1 MGIFNWVKQLFA
13 IKATT
18 RSQATDL
25 QALFGGEATAS
36 LTVPRHQAYPLVTPT
51 TETEL
56 SAYQLHCLLN
66 DQDKQRL
73 DTLLCQAGFEQIV
86 GSDAPFNGVLHH
98 TPTYRQQ
105 YFYSNMQILRGSAY
119 CSSPMISIYCN
130 SLLPLRPRRL
140 LLGKVFPMLILI
152 HLGVCKGT
160 LSFGAM
166 RFGAPIGYHLVKPS
180 ACNIRQTG
188 VNSVSFTKRFM

>member
-36 LTVPRHQAYPLVTPT
+36 LTLPRHQAYPLVTPT

-98 TPTYRQQ
+98 TNLQTTVFLQQ
-105 YFYSNMQILRGSAY
+105 YADFAGFCVLLITNDINLLQQLITFKAAPPAPWESFPDVDPDTLGSLQGNLEFWCDAFWRPY
-119 CSSPMISIYCN
+119 WL
-130 SLLPLRPRRL
+130 SLGETERL
-140 LLGKVFPMLILI
+140 QYPTNWCEFSEF
-152 HLGVCKGT
+152 H
-160 LSFGAM
+160 
-166 RFGAPIGYHLVKPS
+166 
-180 ACNIRQTG
+180 
-188 VNSVSFTKRFM
+188 

>member
-36 LTVPRHQAYPLVTPT
+36 LTLPSHQDYPLVTPT

-66 DQDKQRL
+66 EQDKQRL
-73 DTLLCQAGFEQIV
+73 DTLLCQAGFEHV
-86 GSDAPFNGVLHH
+86 DSDAPFNGVLHH
-98 TPTYRQQ
+98 THLQTTVFLQQ
-105 YFYSNMQILRGSAY
+105 YADFAGFCVLLITNDINLLQQLITFKAAPPAPWESFPDVDPDTLGSLQGNLEFWCDAFWRPY
-119 CSSPMISIYCN
+119 WL
-130 SLLPLRPRRL
+130 SLGETERL
-140 LLGKVFPMLILI
+140 QY
-152 HLGVCKGT
+152 
-160 LSFGAM
+160 
-166 RFGAPIGYHLVKPS
+166 PINWREFSEFH
-180 ACNIRQTG
+180 
-188 VNSVSFTKRFM
+188 